1 MRTWGTRIMAWAG
14 VACIDDR
21 LPVRSCL
28 LVITADAIAGSQIFS
43 LLCRRITLGKSFL
56 STCFCVD
63 GVELSSLAAARREEF
78 GPLSLSSVT
87 ESLRGIK
94 CDDVVP
100 RCNDVGQKEPGRA
113 SPNRFSTSPPLLS
126 DSPSHRA
133 SVDLSFRHLSREHP
147 WTSASGIC
155 PASMLIRVSSFI
167 H

>member
-113 SPNRFSTSPPLLS
+113 SPNRFSTSPPPPFRLALA
-126 DSPSHRA
+126 PSIRGPQLQALVPRA
-133 SVDLSFRHLSREHP
+133 SLDLSFRHLSREH
-147 WTSASGIC
+147 AY
-155 PASMLIRVSSFI
+155 
-167 H
+167 